1 MSRQMQLNIRV
12 SPEEKKAWDV
22 VSQQHDMP
30 VSEIARRFL
39 NAVAIGKIT
48 EIPTVPRPTSKAI
61 TQEAA

>member
-1 MSRQMQLNIRV
+1 MSRRYQLNIRV

-22 VSQQHDMP
+22 ISQQHDMP

-48 EIPTVPRPTSKAI
+48 EIPTVPRPTGKEYS
-61 TQEAA
+61 QEAA